1 MGWIPWRRGGGGE
14 SSASKEEFAREDIEA
29 STSDDSSDEEVRDE
43 GPKTWQERLER
54 YKYEEKYRPEYRYD
68 SDVEEEMF
76 STGMFK
82 KKELTDP
89 AEIAENERKI
99 EEVKNSPMVKFLLR
113 VEELKEQELAA
124 ERLRNNTP
132 PRKDDTKLWRSLP
145 FVPGPDGGP
154 GMPRLALK
162 TEEEVQKRF
171 WDFFKEFGFGL
182 WGYKQRP
189 YPNTRPCDV
198 QQALGYNWLDKRY
211 SDFAMRSGSW
221 YYKDRLGRTRGPMEL
236 VNMKTAWAGGIIDKN
251 TFIWG
256 EDMDEWAPIGMVY
269 GLQTAIVTPDIKWTT
284 AGTSLVHKLSHGVP
298 LWRPKKGHEFKSYK
312 QLQAEAIEKREREN
326 AVLRRSGGAW
336 PGERSPSFTHFLW
349 ASGSDLTNMLEDD
362 KSGRFISYET
372 RKRLAKEI
380 PGLRPWE
387 VQDVEQV
394 MDLVTFNKQW
404 YREDLGDFT
413 TRADYERDWFE
424 TFQEKWDEIAEDIES
439 VFGRG
444 DDDQTDQK

>member
-1 MGWIPWRRGGGGE
+1 MGWIPWRRGGGRGGE
-14 SSASKEEFAREDIEA
+14 SSPGKEDDAGLGDEAGAS
-29 STSDDSSDEEVRDE
+29 DSGGKAGND
-43 GPKTWQERLER
+43 GPQTWQERLEQ
-54 YKYEEKYRPEYRYD
+54 YNYEEEFRPDPRYD
-68 SDVEEEMF
+68 SDVEEDLT
-76 STGMFK
+76 STGFFR
-82 KKELTDP
+82 KKEATTP
-89 AEIAENERKI
+89 EEIAENARQI
-99 EEVKNSPMVKFLLR
+99 EEFKNSPMVKFLLR
-113 VEELKEQELAA
+113 VEDQKEEELAT
-124 ERLRNNTP
+124 ERLRNNLP
-132 PRKDDTKLWRSLP
+132 PRKEDVKLWQSLP

-162 TEEEVQKRF
+162 SEEEVQARF
-171 WDFFKEFGFGL
+171 WDFFKQFGFGL

-189 YPNTRPCDV
+189 YPIHKPCDV

-211 SDFAMRSGSW
+211 ADFTMRSGGW

-256 EDMDEWAPIGMVY
+256 DDMDEWAPIGMVY
-269 GLQTAIVTPDIKWTT
+269 GLQTAIETPDIKWTT
-284 AGTSLVHKLSHGVP
+284 AGTSLVHKLANGVP
-298 LWRPKKGHEFKSYK
+298 LWRPKKGHAFKSYK
-312 QLQAEAIEKREREN
+312 QLQSEAIEKREREN
-326 AVLRRSGGAW
+326 AVLRRNGGAW
-336 PGERSPSFTHFLW
+336 PGERSPSYSMFLW
-349 ASGSDLTNMLEDD
+349 ASGTELTTMLDDD
-362 KSGRFISYET
+362 KAGRFIPYKT
-372 RKRLAKEI
+372 RRKLAKEI

-394 MDLVTFNKQW
+394 MDLMTFNRQW

-444 DDDQTDQK
+444 DDEAAKK